1 MGSTQGLWPR
11 TAHKLQLNMKL
22 APSTSEVDQLTIIIG
37 LRLHILLVNERA
49 AVFTASA
56 PCTTCCFK
64 PSFSIPA
71 QYIRKEHIMQTIS
84 VGDLILLLSNH
95 TEFLV
100 PQIAHHTAA
109 NPTACIWEPWGRM
122 FLIQVQYWSILPGLS
137 QLPENAPTNSRYTW
151 PFGTQR
157 KCDWYFHYLCR
168 MKNV

>member
-84 VGDLILLLSNH
+84 FCRNTLNFWSAKLPSRPQPDPQHASESPEAGYYESKPNIDPYSQVYNQ
-95 TEFLV
+95 FLKSK
-100 PQIAHHTAA
+100 PAGSK
-109 NPTACIWEPWGRM
+109 CI
-122 FLIQVQYWSILPGLS
+122 
-137 QLPENAPTNSRYTW
+137 
-151 PFGTQR
+151 
-157 KCDWYFHYLCR
+157 
-168 MKNV
+168 